1 MERRVRRRLEY
12 EGEGRAG
19 ALAAAV
25 DALEIPS
32 ARLVLAEELGR
43 GSFGR
48 VRAATAWPLGDVA
61 VKEPWDGASE
71 AEVCKFREEAASQSR
86 VKHANVLR
94 ILAVISE
101 EAVPGRPGGRFGIVM
116 PRMETTL
123 GLAIQHARLN
133 GELCEMAAFQGA
145 QGLAA
150 IHAQG
155 VLHRDIKSSN
165 ALVTFSARGL
175 LLCWADFRLAHAA
188 DGTLR
193 TVNSS
198 RAMGTWAYMAPELW
212 HVARPAYSKATDVY
226 AFGLVA
232 AEIVSGRPPVRGVEG
247 EREQRVLTD
256 EMRAGS
262 FDVRHWAAE
271 DLRENV
277 ARCMLSVAD
286 QCTRNEACARPDM
299 SSVVA
304 ALFARDPDA
313 LPAASLP
320 AAAQGPAREARE
332 CTVCFDRL
340 VTTVLRPCSHACLC
354 VECAELV
361 VEEKICPSAVPR

>member
-1 MERRVRRRLEY
+1 M
-12 EGEGRAG
+12 
-19 ALAAAV
+19 
-25 DALEIPS
+25 IPS
-32 ARLVLAEELGR
+32 ERLVFAEVLGR
-43 GSFGR
+43 GSFGT

-61 VKEPWDGASE
+61 VKEPPTDASE
-71 AEVCKFREEAASQSR
+71 DEVRILRVEAASQSR

-101 EAVPGRPGGRFGIVM
+101 EAVPGRPGGRFGIVV

-133 GELCEMAAFQGA
+133 GELREMAAFQGA

-150 IHAQG
+150 IHAHG

-165 ALVTFSARGL
+165 ALVTFSGRGL
-175 LLCWADFRLAHAA
+175 LLCWADFGLAHAA
-188 DGTLR
+188 EGTLR

-198 RAMGTWAYMAPELW
+198 RAMGTRGYMAPELW
-212 HVARPAYSKATDVY
+212 HVARPAYRKATDVY

-247 EREQRVLTD
+247 ECEPRVLTD
-256 EMRAGS
+256 EKRAGG
-262 FDVRHWAAE
+262 FDVRNWAAE
-271 DLRENV
+271 DLRENI
-277 ARCMLSVAD
+277 ARCLLSVAD
-286 QCTRNEACARPDM
+286 QCTRNEARARPDM

-304 ALFARDPDA
+304 ALFARNPAA

-320 AAAQGPAREARE
+320 AAAQGHAREARE
-332 CTVCFDRL
+332 CKVQFMDTRRDLLAGALFL
-340 VTTVLRPCSHACLC
+340 LA
-354 VECAELV
+354 A
-361 VEEKICPSAVPR
+361 AAG